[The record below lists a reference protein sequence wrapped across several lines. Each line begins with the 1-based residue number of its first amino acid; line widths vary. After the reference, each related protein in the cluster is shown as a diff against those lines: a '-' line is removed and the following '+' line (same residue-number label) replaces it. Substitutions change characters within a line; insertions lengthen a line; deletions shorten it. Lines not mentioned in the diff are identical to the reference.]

1 MRNSPE
7 PVKKNLVVFLTLLAA
22 CGPPAEERSTETA
35 GASDEERI
43 ENAYR
48 QVASAIMSN
57 DAERIA
63 SHYTFDAV
71 VSPPGRSEIL
81 GRDDIQKDW
90 QASLDHFEM
99 LDVGPSPH
107 EIVVFGDWAFV
118 RGAAVIT
125 ARSRTDSQK
134 TQNFIKFVEIWQRQT
149 DGSWKIARAL
159 SNY

>member
-1 MRNSPE
+1 VEN
-7 PVKKNLVVFLTLLAA
+7 T
-22 CGPPAEERSTETA
+22 PAT
-35 GASDEERI
+35 DEEYI
-43 ENAYR
+43 EAAYR
-48 QVASAIMSN
+48 KVASAIMSN

-71 VSPPGRSEIL
+71 VVPPGRPEIS
-81 GRDDIQKDW
+81 GRDGIQADW
-90 QASLDHFEM
+90 QTSLENYEM

-118 RGAAVIT
+118 RGAVVLT
-125 ARSRTDSQK
+125 ARSKTNHQK
-134 TQNFIKFVEIWQRQT
+134 AQNFIKFVEIWQRQA

>member
-1 MRNSPE
+1 M
-7 PVKKNLVVFLTLLAA
+7 KKHLVVFLLLLAA
-22 CGPPAEERSTETA
+22 CSPLTEERSPETA

-43 ENAYR
+43 ETAYR

-63 SHYTFDAV
+63 SHYTSDAV

-81 GRDDIQKDW
+81 GRANIQKDW
-90 QASLDHFEM
+90 QDSLDHFEM

-118 RGAAVIT
+118 RGATVVT
-125 ARSRTDSQK
+125 ARSRKDNQK
-134 TQNFIKFVEIWQRQT
+134 AQNFIKFVEIWQRQT